1 MTKPGFRK
9 SRSAGGKTAGGP
21 STHEGFVS
29 GALFSQ
35 AQILHLM
42 KMEFARSRRHKLPL
56 GCMILQVDRLP
67 QLVDLYGAGL
77 RGQVRD
83 ALADL
88 VREKTRGADLLGI
101 VNDDRYLLMLP
112 HTDLEGSRV
121 VANRLH
127 AMFRDFEVSVDGR
140 VLELT
145 LSVGL
150 TSCSDQQTMFFD
162 SVLGQAESALE
173 WAQDHGGNQV
183 CTFGETE
190 IRRSMEGVE
199 TPPPEEPKP

>member
-9 SRSAGGKTAGGP
+9 GRSSGGKTVVGP
-21 STHEGFVS
+21 SSHEGFVS

-67 QLVDLYGAGL
+67 QLVDLYGAAL

-83 ALADL
+83 ALAAL

-112 HTDLEGSRV
+112 HTDLEGARV

-127 AMFRDFEVSVDGR
+127 SMFGEFEVSVDGR

-145 LSVGL
+145 LSVGI
-150 TSCSDQQTMFFD
+150 TACSDQQVMFFD
-162 SVLGQAESALE
+162 SVLGQAEAALE

-183 CTFGETE
+183 VTFGETE
-190 IRRSMEGVE
+190 IRRSMEDPE
-199 TPPPEEPKP
+199 AAPPTEPKP